1 VSTPLAISAVTAA
14 IRNLLTVGV
23 HADSELSDADITTA
37 PPSKAPKNDAKNE
50 INLFLYSAT
59 PNAGWSNLEPPT
71 ARPGEN
77 GRPLLALDLHYL
89 LTVHGKGFD
98 EVLSHRLLGRAMR
111 VLHDHPVLGRDE
123 IDSALNGEEVGDQ
136 VERVRITP
144 EPLTLDEMSKLWS
157 SFQTEYRMST
167 AYQATVV
174 LIESERT
181 SPTPLPVL
189 TRGEGD
195 AGPVVVPEP
204 APPFPTLVRAEPPGG
219 EDAALLGETVTLRG
233 HHLEEATT
241 ARLAGRRIAEP
252 LLVPL
257 LPGTTADSA
266 SVRLPTAT
274 TVLPAGLY
282 ALSILAGPGDENE
295 RETNAVGLAVAP
307 ELLSVAPNPAARN
320 AGGDVTLGVTCRPEV
335 RPEQAASLLLGGREI
350 RAEPHPVGSATLTFE
365 VVRARPGQP
374 WLRLRVDGVDSRL
387 VDRTVSP
394 PVFDPTQRVTIT

>member
-1 VSTPLAISAVTAA
+1 VSSPLAISAVTAA
-14 IRNLLTVGV
+14 IRNLLTAGV
-23 HADSELSDADITTA
+23 HADSELSDADITTS
-37 PPSKAPKNDAKNE
+37 PPSKAPKDDAKNE
-50 INLFLYSAT
+50 INLFLYQAT

-111 VLHDHPVLGRDE
+111 VLHDHPLLGRDE
-123 IDSALNGEEVGDQ
+123 IESALNGEEVGDQ
-136 VERVRITP
+136 LERIRITP

-174 LIESERT
+174 LIEGDRT

-195 AGPVVVPEP
+195 VGPVVVPEP
-204 APPFPTLVRAEPPGG
+204 TPPFPTLVSAEPPGG
-219 EDAALLGETVTLRG
+219 QDAALLGEEVTLRG
-233 HHLEEATT
+233 HHLEDATT
-241 ARLAGRRIAEP
+241 ARLTGRRLAEP

-266 SVRLPTAT
+266 KLDLPTDTA
-274 TVLPAGLY
+274 VLPAGLY
-282 ALSILAGPGDENE
+282 ALSLLVGPGDENE
-295 RETNAVGLAVAP
+295 RETNAVALAVAP
-307 ELLSVAPNPAARN
+307 ELLTVAPSPAARD
-320 AGGDVTLGVTCRPEV
+320 AGGDVTLTVTCRPHV
-335 RPEQAASLLLGGREI
+335 RSEQAVALLLGSREV
-350 RAEPHPVGSATLTFE
+350 RAEAHPATIGSLTFE
-365 VVRARPGQP
+365 VVRARAGQP

-387 VDRTVSP
+387 VDRTVTP

>member
-1 VSTPLAISAVTAA
+1 MSTALAISAVTSAV
-14 IRNLLTVGV
+14 RNLLTAAV
-23 HADSELSDADITTA
+23 HADSELSDADVTTL

-50 INLFLYSAT
+50 INLFLYQAT

-111 VLHDHPVLGRDE
+111 VLHDHPLLGPDE
-123 IDSALNGEEVGDQ
+123 IEAALAGEEVGEQ
-136 VERVRITP
+136 LERIRITP

-174 LIESERT
+174 LIDSDR
-181 SPTPLPVL
+181 PARTPLPVL

-195 AGPVVVPEP
+195 VGPVVVPEP
-204 APPFPTLVRAEPPGG
+204 TPPFPTLVRAEPPGG
-219 EDAALLGETVTLRG
+219 QEAALLDETVTLRG

-241 ARLAGRRIAEP
+241 ARLAGRRLAEP

-257 LPGTTADSA
+257 LPGTTGESA
-266 SVRLPTAT
+266 KVRLPSDP

-282 ALSILAGPGDENE
+282 ALSLLVGPGDENE
-295 RETNAVGLAVAP
+295 RETNAVALAVAP
-307 ELLSVAPNPAARN
+307 ELLTVAPDPAARDPQGN
-320 AGGDVTLGVTCRPEV
+320 VTLTVTCRPEV
-335 RPEQAASLLLGGREI
+335 RAEQAASLLLGSREV
-350 RAEPHPVGSATLTFE
+350 RAEPHPTTDTLTFE
-365 VVRARPGQP
+365 VVRARAGRP

>member
-1 VSTPLAISAVTAA
+1 VSSPLAISAVTAA
-14 IRNLLTVGV
+14 IRNLLTAGV
-23 HADSELSDADITTA
+23 HADSELADADVTTS
-37 PPSKAPKNDAKNE
+37 PLSKAPKDDAKNE
-50 INLFLYSAT
+50 INLFLYQAT

-89 LTVHGKGFD
+89 VTVHGKGFD

-111 VLHDHPVLGRDE
+111 VLHDHPVLGRAE
-123 IDSALNGEEVGDQ
+123 IESALNGEDVGDQ
-136 VERVRITP
+136 LERIRITP

-174 LIESERT
+174 LIDSERT
-181 SPTPLPVL
+181 SPAPLPVL

-195 AGPVVVPEP
+195 VGPVVVPEP
-204 APPFPTLVRAEPPGG
+204 TPPFPTLTGAEPPGG
-219 EDAALLGETVTLRG
+219 QDAAVLDETVTLRG
-233 HHLEEATT
+233 HHLEDATT
-241 ARLAGRRIAEP
+241 ARVVGRRLAEP

-257 LPGTTADSA
+257 LPGTAADSA
-266 SVRLPTAT
+266 KVRLPNDVA
-274 TVLPAGLY
+274 VLPAGLY
-282 ALSILAGPGDENE
+282 ALSLLVGPGDENE

-307 ELLSVAPNPAARN
+307 ELLTVAPDPAARD
-320 AGGDVTLGVTCRPEV
+320 AQGAVTLTVTCRPDV
-335 RPEQAASLLLGGREI
+335 REEQAASLLVGSREV
-350 RAEPHPVGSATLTFE
+350 RAEPHFATGTLVFE
-365 VVRARPGQP
+365 VARARPGQP

>member
-1 VSTPLAISAVTAA
+1 MSTPLAISAVTAA
-14 IRNLLTVGV
+14 IRNLLTAGI
-23 HADSELSDADITTA
+23 HADSELSDADVTTS
-37 PPSKAPKNDAKNE
+37 PPSKAPKDEAKNE
-50 INLFLYSAT
+50 INLFLYQAT
-59 PNAGWSNLEPPT
+59 PNAGWSNLEPPNG
-71 ARPGEN
+71 RPGEN

-123 IDSALNGEEVGDQ
+123 IDSALNGEDAGDQ
-136 VERVRITP
+136 LERIRITP

-195 AGPVVVPEP
+195 VGPVVVPEP
-204 APPFPTLVRAEPPGG
+204 TPPFPTLVRAEQPAGQ
-219 EDAALLGETVTLRG
+219 EAALLGETFALHG

-241 ARLAGRRIAEP
+241 ARLTGRRLAEP
-252 LLVPL
+252 LLVTL
-257 LPGTTADSA
+257 LPGTTSDAA
-266 SVRLPTAT
+266 SVRLPTDT

-282 ALSILAGPGDENE
+282 ALSVLAGAGDENE
-295 RETNAVGLAVAP
+295 RETNGVPLAVAP
-307 ELLSVAPNPAARN
+307 ELLTVAPNPAARD
-320 AGGDVTLGVTCRPEV
+320 GDGAVTLTVTCRPLV
-335 RPEQAASLLLGGREI
+335 RPEQAVSLLLGSREL
-350 RAEPHPVGSATLTFE
+350 RAAPRAAATGTLTFE
-365 VVRARPGQP
+365 VVRARASRP